1 MLTSDR
7 QLEHLNRV
15 SRSFALTIPLLP
27 NPLADWVG
35 NAYLLCRIVD
45 TLEDAPELPVAEKKA
60 FIALFLQA
68 LEDEPLS
75 LTLPERYASR
85 LAGTIPESELLLL
98 QDTHQ
103 VLLRTRSYPRQVQ
116 QILFRGVQIMSEGMA
131 QQQDV
136 RITTQSDLDRYC
148 YFVAGVVGELLYFLF
163 AEQCPELQGKQQEML
178 PLAVSFGLGLQL
190 TNILKDMREDASRG
204 VSWIPG
210 EILAR
215 AGACREASLADEL
228 DVAQQRL
235 IVNELLSLAA
245 GHLQDALAYTAMIPV
260 RCQGMRQFCL
270 WAIALAWKT
279 LARIQKNPGFCTSAD
294 VKISRNEVKQAIIAC
309 RSVGWSNYLTRLYFL
324 WLSSRLPVQRRPV
337 RELYGQLSR
346 WVMT

>member
-60 FIALFLQA
+60 FIGLFLQA
-68 LEDEPLS
+68 LEDEALS
-75 LTLPERYASR
+75 LSLPERYASR
-85 LAGTIPESELLLL
+85 LVGTIPESELQLL
-98 QDTHQ
+98 QDSHQ
-103 VLLRTRSYPRQVQ
+103 VLQRSRSYPRRVQ
-116 QILFRGVQIMSEGMA
+116 QILFRAVQIMSTGMA
-131 QQQDV
+131 QQQDLG
-136 RITTQSDLDRYC
+136 IESQSDLDHYC

-163 AEQCPELQGKQQEML
+163 AEQCPELQARQKEML

-190 TNILKDMREDASRG
+190 TNILKDLREDASRG
-204 VSWIPG
+204 VSWVPG
-210 EILAR
+210 EILER
-215 AGACREASLADEL
+215 AGACRELLIADRL
-228 DVAQQRL
+228 DCAQQRNM
-235 IVNELLSLAA
+235 VDALLALAA
-245 GHLQDALAYTAMIPV
+245 GHLQDAFAYTAMIPA

-279 LARIQKNPGFCTSAD
+279 LARIHQNPGFSTSAD
-294 VKISRNEVKQAIIAC
+294 VKISRNEVKQAIIVC

-324 WLSSRLPVQRRPV
+324 WLSWRLPVRRRPV
-337 RELYGQLSR
+337 WELYRQLSR

>member
-1 MLTSDR
+1 MLTFDR

-60 FIALFLQA
+60 LIGLFLQA
-68 LEDEPLS
+68 LDDEALS
-75 LTLPERYASR
+75 LSLPERYTSR
-85 LAGTIPESELLLL
+85 LVGGIPESELQLL

-103 VLLRTRSYPRQVQ
+103 VLQRSRSYPRQVQ
-116 QILFRGVQIMSEGMA
+116 QVLFRAVQIMSEGMA
-131 QQQDV
+131 QQQD
-136 RITTQSDLDRYC
+136 IGIATQSDLDHYC

-163 AEQCPELQGKQQEML
+163 AEQCPELQGKRQEML

-190 TNILKDMREDASRG
+190 TNILKDMRDDASRG

-210 EILAR
+210 EILQR
-215 AGACREASLADEL
+215 AGACRESFIADEL
-228 DVAQQRL
+228 DSTQQRL
-235 IVNELLSLAA
+235 IVDDLLALAA
-245 GHLQDALAYTAMIPV
+245 GHLQDALTYTSMIPA
-260 RCQGMRQFCL
+260 RCQGMRQFCF

-279 LARIQKNPGFCTSAD
+279 LARIHHTPDFCSSAD

-309 RSVGWSNYLTRLYFL
+309 RSLGWSNYLMHLYFL
-324 WLSSRLPVQRRPV
+324 WLGRMLSGQRRSA
-337 RELYGQLSR
+337 RELYRKLSR
-346 WVMT
+346 WGMT